1 MGRLGQKTEGTLRGQ
16 HRFRRDS
23 AEPALR
29 GREPAEGPPGPAV
42 LEPGPQAL
50 RCRALGPG
58 RGLRG

>member
-1 MGRLGQKTEGTLRGQ
+1 MGRLGQRTEGTLRGQ
-16 HRFRRDS
+16 HRFRPDT

-29 GREPAEGPPGPAV
+29 GREPAV